1 MTFHSLCKWQFDF
14 KQKEGRETS
23 FLKKIKYFS
32 VSRSYD
38 RSSRSLDQ
46 DSPSKKK
53 FQTNYASTTHLM
65 TSKKVPSSLQTKPS
79 DLETTVFYIPGVDVK
94 VQALGPGV
102 RGHILGV
109 CICFLSPRLS
119 PRWLHGSG
127 VSKVQGFSLTCEHLK
142 GTL

>member
-1 MTFHSLCKWQFDF
+1 M
-14 KQKEGRETS
+14 S
-23 FLKKIKYFS
+23 FFKKIKNFS

-94 VQALGPGV
+94 VPAWGSGCGV
-102 RGHILGV
+102 TSWAGV
-109 CICFLSPRLS
+109 CVCFLSPRLS
-119 PRWLHGSG
+119 PRRLCRSG
-127 VSKVQGFSLTCEHLK
+127 ASEVSL
-142 GTL
+142 